1 MTKVFRGSV
10 TVEFP
15 ADAVDN
21 KHELAGSVE
30 KLLRAG
36 LPQFEAMSP
45 AIKVDVSADYVHV
58 RGPKAPKIEQ
68 ANPAQTNL
76 AAAIAAAGG
85 DPGGPKTAEGAQAQA
100 A

>member
-30 KLLRAG
+30 KLLNAG
-36 LPQFEAMSP
+36 VQQFAALSP
-45 AIKVDVSADYVHV
+45 AIKVGVVADYVRV
-58 RGPKAPKIEQ
+58 PGPRAKKDANQ
-68 ANPAQTNL
+68 TNPAQIEL
-76 AAAIAAAGG
+76 GAAVAAAGG
-85 DPGGPKTAEGAQAQA
+85 DPGGIRAQAPAQA